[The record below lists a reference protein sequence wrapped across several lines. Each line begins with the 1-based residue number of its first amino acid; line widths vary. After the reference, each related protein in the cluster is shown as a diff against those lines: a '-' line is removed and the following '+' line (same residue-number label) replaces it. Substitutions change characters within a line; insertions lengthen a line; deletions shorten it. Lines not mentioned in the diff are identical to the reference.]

1 MGFFVSLIVFLLVD
15 TVLGSI
21 LVSIGV
27 DIRIID
33 IIVSLILAI
42 IFAYANS
49 PKPAFKN
56 LIFHKNL
63 SFTFIVL
70 LALRYV
76 FRYLA

>member
-1 MGFFVSLIVFLLVD
+1 MGFFISLIIFVVVDSVIGTLL
-15 TVLGSI
+15 LN
-21 LVSIGV
+21 LGV

-33 IIVSLILAI
+33 ILVSLILAV

-49 PKPAFKN
+49 PKPVLKQLA
-56 LIFHKNL
+56 FHKNL

-76 FRYLA
+76 FRYVS

>member
-1 MGFFVSLIVFLLVD
+1 MGFFLSLIVFLLVD

-21 LVSIGV
+21 LVSFGV

-33 IIVSLILAI
+33 IVVSLILAV

-76 FRYLA
+76 FRYLV